1 MIAMERKRLV
11 PEDFGPL
18 RGVRVISAGNFIAEP
33 FAAQLM
39 AEMGA
44 EVIHVEQPVIGDATW
59 RSYGNKLPARDGG
72 EPVGTNWIQE
82 RRNMF
87 SVSLD
92 FSKPRGR
99 DILLELARD
108 ADLLIESSKPG
119 TWQRWGLDDEALWK
133 LNRRLVITHVSG
145 YGHHGDP
152 DWIGRASYD
161 SIAQAFSG
169 AMYLTGFP
177 DPMPPTRA
185 QPYLGD
191 YISAYMTLWSSLAAL
206 LHARTTGEGQSI
218 DLALFEAL
226 HLTLGGTMID
236 YFQRDVVRERT
247 GNKGVE
253 IQPLDTFKARDGWV
267 MLAAAGGTYER
278 LLKAIGLDPTDARW
292 KKAHVDL
299 GSAEGVEF
307 DRYLRQWIGERS
319 ADEVVQRLSAEAKV
333 PCGVIMSSADMA
345 ANPHYQARGLH
356 VEWEDEQ
363 VGRVKG
369 IGVAPRFSKTPAK
382 IWRGSVRLGHDN
394 AKIYGELLG
403 ISAAELEQL
412 KRDGVI

>member
-1 MIAMERKRLV
+1 MARKRLV

-18 RGVRVISAGNFIAEP
+18 SDVRVISAGNFIAEP
-33 FAAQLM
+33 FAAQLA

-44 EVIHVEQPVIGDATW
+44 EVIHIEAPGTGDATW
-59 RSYGNKLPARDGG
+59 RSFGNKLPARDGG
-72 EPVGTNWIQE
+72 APVGTNWIQE

-92 FSKPRGR
+92 ISSTRGR
-99 DILLELARD
+99 DMLLGLARD
-108 ADLLIESSKPG
+108 ADLLMESSKPG
-119 TWQRWGLDDEALWK
+119 TWQRWGLDDEAFWK

-145 YGHHGDP
+145 YGHYGDP

-161 SIAQAFSG
+161 SIAQAFG
-169 AMYLTGFP
+169 GTMYQTGFA

-191 YISAYMTLWSSLAAL
+191 YTSAYMVLWSSLAAL
-206 LHARTTGEGQSI
+206 LHARATGEGQAI

-236 YFQRDVVRERT
+236 YFQRGIVRERS

-253 IQPLDTFKARDGWV
+253 VQPLDTFRARDGWV
-267 MLAAAGGTYER
+267 MLAAAGGAYER
-278 LLKAIGLDPTDARW
+278 LLKAIGLDPADRRW
-292 KKAHVDL
+292 KKAHVELD
-299 GSAEGVEF
+299 SPEGVEF
-307 DRYLRQWIGERS
+307 DRYLRRWIAERS

-333 PCGVIMSSADMA
+333 PCGVIMSSREMA
-345 ANPHYQARGLH
+345 ENPHYRARGLH

-363 VGRVKG
+363 VGPVKG
-369 IGVAPRFSKTPAK
+369 IGFAPRFSRTPGK

-394 AKIYGELLG
+394 ARIYGELLAL
-403 ISAAELEQL
+403 SPAELEQL
-412 KRDGVI
+412 RRDGVI

>member
-1 MIAMERKRLV
+1 MTRNRLL

-18 RGVRVISAGNFIAEP
+18 KGVRIISAGNFIAEP
-33 FAAQLM
+33 FAAQLA

-44 EVIHVEQPVIGDATW
+44 EVIHVEQPGIGDATW
-59 RSYGNKLPARDGG
+59 RSFGNKLPARDGG
-72 EPVGTNWIQE
+72 APVGTNWIQE

-92 FSKPRGR
+92 MSKPRGR
-99 DILLELARD
+99 DIMSGLARD
-108 ADLLIESSKPG
+108 ADLLLESSKPG
-119 TWQRWGLDDEALWK
+119 TWQRWGLKDEALWK
-133 LNRRLVITHVSG
+133 LNRHLVITHVSG

-161 SIAQAFSG
+161 SIGQAFSG
-169 AMYLTGFP
+169 AMHLTGFP
-177 DPMPPTRA
+177 DPLPPTRA

-191 YISAYMTLWSSLAAL
+191 YASAYMVLWSSLAAL
-206 LHARTTGEGQSI
+206 LHARATGEGQAI

-236 YFQRDVVRERT
+236 YFQREVVRERS

-253 IQPLDTFKARDGWV
+253 VQPLDTFRASDGWV
-267 MLAAAGGTYER
+267 MLAAAGGSYER
-278 LLKAIGLDPTDARW
+278 LLAAVGLDPKDARW
-292 KKAHVDL
+292 KKAHVELD
-299 GSAEGVEF
+299 SPEGVEF
-307 DRYLRQWIGERS
+307 DRYLRKWIGELT
-319 ADEVVQRLSAEAKV
+319 ADEVVRTLSAVAKV
-333 PCGVIMSSADMA
+333 PCSVIMSSREIAE
-345 ANPHYQARGLH
+345 NPHYRARGLH
-356 VEWEDEQ
+356 VEWEDKQ

-369 IGVAPRFSKTPAK
+369 IGVAPRFSRTPAK

-403 ISAAELEQL
+403 IGAAELQEL
-412 KRDGVI
+412 AREGVI